1 MKINNIL
8 IQYMRDLLHNRYIL
22 YVVFMIALIDFLYL
36 GSIEDMTSISVFV
49 CVGVLTG
56 FFSKNM
62 IIILSLTVIITNVI
76 KYGGISKIIMKEGF
90 TNEENEDEDNEDE
103 DNEENEDE
111 DDNKNKKKTLSK
123 TTKIKVIKSTEKD
136 SEVEP
141 KSEGSEFTQVN
152 NQPIDD
158 QERMLMAN
166 EKLLERMNKYK
177 PLLDTLQ
184 GITKNIAVVKSMTVS
199 KKDD

>member
-1 MKINNIL
+1 
-8 IQYMRDLLHNRYIL
+8 
-22 YVVFMIALIDFLYL
+22 MIALIDFLYL